1 MGTRMKRGNFK
12 MIKKNDRV
20 MYVNNGQS
28 LEGIALSNSYYMVT
42 QGERYID
49 LYIKENKKEISVLAD
64 LVHRL

>member
-1 MGTRMKRGNFK
+1 MKRGNFK

-20 MYVNNGQS
+20 MYINNGKC
-28 LEGIALSNSYYMVT
+28 LDGIALSNSYYMVT
-42 QGERYID
+42 QGERYVD

>member
-1 MGTRMKRGNFK
+1 

-20 MYVNNGQS
+20 MYVNNGES
-28 LEGIALSNSYYMVT
+28 LEGIALSNPYYMVA

>member
-1 MGTRMKRGNFK
+1 MKRGNFK
-12 MIKKNDRV
+12 MIKKNDKV

-28 LEGIALSNSYYMVT
+28 LEGIALSNSYYMIT
-42 QGERYID
+42 QGKRYID

>member
-1 MGTRMKRGNFK
+1 MKRGNFK
-12 MIKKNDRV
+12 MIKKNDKV

-28 LEGIALSNSYYMVT
+28 LEGIALSSTYYMIT

-49 LYIKENKKEISVLAD
+49 LYIKESKREISVLAD

>member
-1 MGTRMKRGNFK
+1 MKRGNFK
-12 MIKKNDRV
+12 MIRKNDKV

-28 LEGIALSNSYYMVT
+28 LEGIALSSTYYMVT

>member
-1 MGTRMKRGNFK
+1 MKRGNFK
-12 MIKKNDRV
+12 MIKKNDKV
-20 MYVNNGQS
+20 MYVNNGES
-28 LEGIALSNSYYMVT
+28 LEGIALSNPYYMVA

>member
-1 MGTRMKRGNFK
+1 MKRGNFK

-28 LEGIALSNSYYMVT
+28 LEGIALSSTYYMIT
-42 QGERYID
+42 QGKRYID

>member
-1 MGTRMKRGNFK
+1 
-12 MIKKNDRV
+12 MIKKNDKV

-28 LEGIALSNSYYMVT
+28 LEGIALSSTYYMIT
-42 QGERYID
+42 QGKRYID

>member
-1 MGTRMKRGNFK
+1 MKRGNFK
-12 MIKKNDRV
+12 MIKKNDKV

-28 LEGIALSNSYYMVT
+28 LEGIALSSTYYMIT
-42 QGERYID
+42 QGKRYID

>member
-1 MGTRMKRGNFK
+1 MKRGNFK

-28 LEGIALSNSYYMVT
+28 LEGIALSSTYYMVT
-42 QGERYID
+42 QGKRYID

>member
-1 MGTRMKRGNFK
+1 MKRGNFK
-12 MIKKNDRV
+12 MIKKNDKV

>member
-1 MGTRMKRGNFK
+1 

-20 MYVNNGQS
+20 MYINNGKC

>member
-1 MGTRMKRGNFK
+1 

-20 MYVNNGQS
+20 MYINNGKC

-49 LYIKENKKEISVLAD
+49 LYIKESKKEISVLAD